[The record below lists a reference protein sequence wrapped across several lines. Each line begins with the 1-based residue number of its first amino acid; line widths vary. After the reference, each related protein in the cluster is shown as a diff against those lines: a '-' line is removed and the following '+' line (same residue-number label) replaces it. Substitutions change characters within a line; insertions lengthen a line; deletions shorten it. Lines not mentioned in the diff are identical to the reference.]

1 MPSDEAVSWSLR
13 YKANLEKLGSR
24 DLAKVAEVINDLEV
38 RDRERGLGAGELRML
53 DKARQIRA
61 ELSGE

>member
-24 DLAKVAEVINDLEV
+24 DLAKVA
-38 RDRERGLGAGELRML
+38 
-53 DKARQIRA
+53 
-61 ELSGE
+61 